1 MLEIHGRSKW
11 LIVIQLN
18 CFFTK
23 ILCVQK
29 ALTFIMVSISFS
41 RPFLQSVWCCLLLL
55 REWALGVLP
64 GGRVSPGQA
73 ALWLEQRLSGL
84 SDDGSLPAVHPLQGG
99 AALYQRA
106 PAAGQSVSLQAV
118 IFFLLNPNS
127 TTQSAGETLIEN
139 GRMDRKAQ
147 VNTLYIVQFASG
159 HIIILLFA
167 EKIIVLFFFFKLQ
180 SHLLS

>member
-1 MLEIHGRSKW
+1 MRIVVLSVGVFACRANIIIIIVTYSFSPAVLEIHGRSKW

-29 ALTFIMVSISFS
+29 ALTFIMVCISFS

-118 IFFLLNPNS
+118 ILRRFLS
-127 TTQSAGETLIEN
+127 C
-139 GRMDRKAQ
+139 
-147 VNTLYIVQFASG
+147 
-159 HIIILLFA
+159 
-167 EKIIVLFFFFKLQ
+167 
-180 SHLLS
+180 